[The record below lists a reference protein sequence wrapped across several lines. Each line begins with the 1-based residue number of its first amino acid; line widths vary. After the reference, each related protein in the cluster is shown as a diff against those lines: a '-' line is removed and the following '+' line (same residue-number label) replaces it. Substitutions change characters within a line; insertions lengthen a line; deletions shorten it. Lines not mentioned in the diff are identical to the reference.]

1 MNLMKPPE
9 EVEVLDQLESN
20 MKEIKSFKDLLDLF
34 EEMYGDAKKENIKE
48 DTPKCPK
55 KEAVAQPCEK
65 PSNIELSKDVFMVD
79 ENSYLLCN
87 KVNGTNISE
96 NTEIIFDH
104 VDEDVVV
111 PGITED
117 QLLCILLYRNRNK
130 GERYNLIKQLLHT
143 R

>member
-1 MNLMKPPE
+1 MKPPE
-9 EVEVLDQLESN
+9 EVEVSDQLESN

-34 EEMYGDAKKENIKE
+34 EEMYGDAQKEEIKE

-55 KEAVAQPCEK
+55 KEGVVQPCEK

-143 R
+143 K